1 MMASAFLYLWDVVGD
16 PDAEAAVAAVRAA
29 APDARSAGPP
39 TAASERTADGKSS
52 ESLRD
57 RARRRE

>member
-1 MMASAFLYLWDVVGD
+1 MKASAFLYLWDVVGD

-39 TAASERTADGKSS
+39 TAGEPSAAAAALGGE
-52 ESLRD
+52 
-57 RARRRE
+57 